1 MFHMNYIIEK
11 EGVLINEAG
20 EEQSLKVSDFAL
32 VDPNVKH
39 Q

>member
-1 MFHMNYIIEK
+1 MIYIIDG
-11 EGVLINEAG
+11 EGALVNEAG